1 MEGPAQ
7 QWYYRLERNQGVPTW
22 QQFVDGVNR
31 RFGPPVR
38 SNPLGELTHLRCMGT
53 VATYQDAFL
62 QLLARCDDV
71 TERQQVD
78 IFTAG
83 LRNPLRID
91 VEMQHPT
98 SLEDDM
104 SLVRAFERRIQI
116 DDDGDD
122 DDDRASS
129 RAPPRSAPSAS
140 SRTP

>member
-22 QQFVDGVNR
+22 QQFVTGVNR

-38 SNPLGELTHLRCMGT
+38 SNPLGELTHLRRTGT
-53 VATYQDAFL
+53 VTAYQDAFL

-83 LRNPLRID
+83 LRNPLCID
-91 VEMQHPT
+91 VEMQRPT
-98 SLEDDM
+98 TLEDAM
-104 SLVRAFERRIQI
+104 
-116 DDDGDD
+116 GW
-122 DDDRASS
+122 
-129 RAPPRSAPSAS
+129 RAPSSVAYRLTTTTMAAHPRARPRA
-140 SRTP
+140 RRRLPRRAR